1 MLITTTKI
9 SLAAVLSAIA
19 LLGGSAI
26 ASARTAVN
34 GNHLPNSVVVVTQSH
49 RDLPV
54 VGGSTGQGPASESD
68 CESAGPRLGRP
79 LLKAAVASRY
89 AWPEIPRGGPS
100 FLGSEP
106 PRWRPIADRG
116 SQASGAPGGL

>member
-54 VGGSTGQGPASESD
+54 VGGSTGQGTASESD
-68 CESAGPRLGRP
+68 CESAGDTVNHVLDQAQTELQTVGNTPRYYA
-79 LLKAAVASRY
+79 LLSIAQDLESAAEDDGCYFINPV
-89 AWPEIPRGGPS
+89 
-100 FLGSEP
+100 
-106 PRWRPIADRG
+106 
-116 SQASGAPGGL
+116 